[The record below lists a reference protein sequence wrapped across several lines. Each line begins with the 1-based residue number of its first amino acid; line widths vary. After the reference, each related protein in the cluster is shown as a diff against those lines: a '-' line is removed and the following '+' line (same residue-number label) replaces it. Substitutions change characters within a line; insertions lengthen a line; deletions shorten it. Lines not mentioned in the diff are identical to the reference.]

1 MGPTAVSGAQPAPLD
16 AAAIRVPAV
25 LAMAASRAEEVPPEG
40 MAPPGALATARAL
53 EAPQEAQELEAPR
66 EARASDAP
74 REAQELEAPREA
86 RALEA
91 PREAQELEAPREAQA
106 WAVPRVVAL
115 TAALQVW
122 AVPRVVALTAAL
134 QAWAVRRVVALTAAL
149 QAWAVRRVVAL
160 TAALQAREA
169 AGMLPPTN
177 PWIAVTIP
185 AAERTAV
192 LATTQMSA
200 GTQRPARVP
209 ARGPVVLFRRFSIA
223 ARMART
229 VGCVSKPWR
238 VTRLSVPPARQL
250 S

>member
-149 QAWAVRRVVAL
+149 QA
-160 TAALQAREA
+160 REA